1 MLKDITTLAV
11 LLQKLYISSRFTR
24 HFDSASTTRTPGR
37 NASIS
42 KFTRLTLVWKRSTLQ
57 FQISSRQRR
66 KRRGSAI
73 SYSLTRIYGV
83 HTPGVM
89 CIQAP
94 TMATC
99 TQMLTERACPEI
111 NLALGDIAP
120 RTTRGGSFARSM
132 DHRSLL
138 RASGW
143 VQPAAM
149 PLARATRFC
158 TRTLATFPLVY
169 LCTRRRYS
177 CIYSVSRNV
186 SAHEKTKSTD

>member
-1 MLKDITTLAV
+1 MFHEIFRFCKLKETT
-11 LLQKLYISSRFTR
+11 
-24 HFDSASTTRTPGR
+24 PCR
-37 NASIS
+37 NAASIS
-42 KFTRLTLVWKRSTLQ
+42 KFTRQTSLQRSTLQ
-57 FQISSRQRR
+57 FLIASRQRR
-66 KRRGSAI
+66 KRRGNMI

-99 TQMLTERACPEI
+99 TRMLTERACPEI

-138 RASGW
+138 RVSGW
-143 VQPAAM
+143 AEPAAM
-149 PLARATRFC
+149 RLARATRFC

-169 LCTRRRYS
+169 LCTCDATRVYTACRETR
-177 CIYSVSRNV
+177 VSHRTREKENQSIPLFRNLPLYLR
-186 SAHEKTKSTD
+186 D